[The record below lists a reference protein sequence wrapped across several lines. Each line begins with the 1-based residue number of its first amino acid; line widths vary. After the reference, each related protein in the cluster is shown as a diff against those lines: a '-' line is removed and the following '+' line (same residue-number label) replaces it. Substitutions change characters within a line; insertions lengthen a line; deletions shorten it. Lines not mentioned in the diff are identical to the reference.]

1 MKNKNI
7 INQLIKEL
15 AKRVSSRIYKR
26 STKRKYK
33 RKISKNYKKL
43 AYDLDMPELVQNVS
57 QSRMDHLRNMNFNGQ
72 LERMN
77 ELKNN
82 LMDINKQISE
92 YEGKEPLAVSEENK
106 NEIFNRDQDMMKL
119 NLSKNKLENEL
130 SMMKSGFM
138 FGATDPLTRSVPYG
152 NTGAFKSGIP
162 GIFDPRSIQT
172 GGLNYDPL
180 KDGVGDK
187 DISKFLNSNY

>member
-26 STKRKYK
+26 SSKRKYK
-33 RKISKNYKKL
+33 RKINKSYKKL
-43 AYDLDMPELVQNVS
+43 AYDLDVPELVENVS
-57 QSRMDHLRNMNFNGQ
+57 QSRLDHLKSLSFNGT

-77 ELKNN
+77 ELRNN
-82 LMDINKQISE
+82 LMDINKQITD
-92 YEGKEPLAVSEENK
+92 YEGKDPLAVTEDNK
-106 NEIFNRDQDMMKL
+106 DEIFKRDQDMMKL
-119 NLSKNKLENEL
+119 NLSKNKLENQL
-130 SMMKSGFM
+130 NMMKTGFM
-138 FGATDPLTRSVPYG
+138 FGASDPLTRSVPYG
-152 NTGAFKSGIP
+152 NTGGIRSGIP
-162 GIFDPRSIQT
+162 GIYDPRSIQT